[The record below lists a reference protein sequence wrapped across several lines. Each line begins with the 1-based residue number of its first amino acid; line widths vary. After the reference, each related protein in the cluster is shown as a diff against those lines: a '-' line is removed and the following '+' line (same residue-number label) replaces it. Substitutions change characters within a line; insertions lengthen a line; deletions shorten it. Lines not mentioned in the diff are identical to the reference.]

1 MLIKEKKM
9 ENVIECH
16 SSNGFFHYVDNSLQ
30 LLLNKIWEK
39 YIHGQRPKIYIII
52 IILNPVPY
60 LQLVKFGGS
69 QGGYFWMD
77 LRLENAN
84 DIPQM
89 VTSYDNKKK
98 LSQ

>member
-1 MLIKEKKM
+1 MI
-9 ENVIECH
+9 V
-16 SSNGFFHYVDNSLQ
+16 
-30 LLLNKIWEK
+30 
-39 YIHGQRPKIYIII
+39 
-52 IILNPVPY
+52 LNPVPY
-60 LQLVKFGGS
+60 LQLVKFGRS